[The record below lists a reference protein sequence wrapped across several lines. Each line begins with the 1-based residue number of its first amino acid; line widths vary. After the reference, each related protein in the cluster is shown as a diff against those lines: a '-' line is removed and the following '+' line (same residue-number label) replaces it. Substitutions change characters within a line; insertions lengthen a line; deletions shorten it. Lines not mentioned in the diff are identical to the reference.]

1 MTLSE
6 LPELIRPTVR
16 TPDRLRAH
24 HVVVLEGAPAHRPE
38 GSENTPSDVLRDVL
52 RERNGIRITV
62 RDAETVEVLPSAG
75 SASPS
80 SAVNSLT
87 IPITSTELT
96 GYDAGMSNATLWR
109 LFHGVP
115 VQPEFSPDWWTSYV
129 TVNRR
134 LADAAG
140 QAAAQGATVWI
151 RGHHLLLVPAML
163 RSLRPDLALG
173 YTSRIPFPP
182 PEFFARLPWKRELL
196 GGLAAADLVGL
207 PRREDVLNFLRAVR
221 RFATDTIA
229 CPPGHDLKD
238 DDPGAHLLSQ
248 PVLMDLASAGWLQ
261 AQPLESTPG
270 PEHVRRS
277 QQLRSSLGNP
287 KTLLLGVDPLDPT
300 RGIPRRLDAISA
312 LLGDGRL
319 DPTTT
324 VYVQAAFSS
333 PHDPRGDLRHAVET
347 AVARINGRFAS
358 IGSPVIHY
366 LHRPLPPDELIALY
380 LAADVLVSTPLS
392 EDLSPAVPQYVA
404 ARTRGQGGLI
414 LSEFSGYATLF
425 PQAQVVNPYDTQGLE
440 QAISRAC
447 AAHPDDATPRAPKP
461 AQLTAKVS
469 RQVTNDF
476 LDTVAQARTAR
487 PTAATT

>member
-6 LPELIRPTVR
+6 LPKLILPTVR
-16 TPDRLRAH
+16 TTDRHGVH
-24 HVVVLEGAPAHRPE
+24 HMILLEGDPAQRPE
-38 GSENTPSDVLRDVL
+38 GSENTPSDVLHEVL

-62 RDAETVEVLPSAG
+62 GDAETVEVLASVG
-75 SASPS
+75 SAPS
-80 SAVNSLT
+80 SAVDSLT
-87 IPITSTELT
+87 IPITSAELSD
-96 GYDAGMSNATLWR
+96 YDAGMSNATLWR

-129 TVNRR
+129 AVNRR
-134 LADAAG
+134 LADAAS
-140 QAAAQGATVWI
+140 QAAAHGATVWI

-182 PEFFARLPWKRELL
+182 PDLFARLPWKRDLL
-196 GGLAAADLVGL
+196 DGLASADLVGL

-229 CPPGHDLKD
+229 SPPGNDPKD
-238 DDPGAHLLSQ
+238 DNPATQLLSQ
-248 PVLMDLASAGWLQ
+248 PVLMDLTSAGWLET
-261 AQPLESTPG
+261 QPLESTPG
-270 PEHVRRS
+270 PEHARRS

-287 KTLLLGVDPLDPT
+287 KTLLLGIDPLDPT

-312 LLGDGRL
+312 LLEDGRL

-324 VYVQAAFSS
+324 VYVQATFSS
-333 PHDPRGDLRHAVET
+333 PHDPQDDLRHAVET
-347 AVARINGRFAS
+347 GVARINGRFAS
-358 IGSPVIHY
+358 IGNPVIHH

-425 PQAQVVNPYDTQGLE
+425 PQAQVVNPYDAQALE
-440 QAISRAC
+440 QAIAC
-447 AAHPDDATPRAPKP
+447 GAHPGDATPRAPRP
-461 AQLTAKVS
+461 AQLTATAS
-469 RQVTNDF
+469 RQVTHDF
-476 LDTVAQARTAR
+476 LDTVAKARAAR
-487 PTAATT
+487 PIVATT